1 MKCIISIFITRIYGS
16 IHYINKIITTYI
28 EKKVIKLV
36 TPILIYTI
44 NYYSINI
51 FDSIIP
57 MN

>member
-1 MKCIISIFITRIYGS
+1 M
-16 IHYINKIITTYI
+16 YILNFYYKNLWIDSLNKIITTYI